1 MPKDTLRFLKDYNIA
16 HTTEHHHCTPGWV
29 QVNCPFCADSDFH
42 LGIPLHDPKI
52 VNCWRCGK
60 HSLFETIKEILHC
73 SSGEAYRILEKY
85 ETNTTPYEPVKK
97 RKQASALLLPP
108 RTGPLNDNHR
118 RYLIKRGFD
127 PDQLVREWGILG
139 TGPLGSYK
147 HRIII
152 PIYHEGVLVS
162 YTGRDI
168 TERSDTRYK
177 TCESD
182 KEVRSHKHCLYG
194 LDKVKGD
201 DWVLVVEGPTD
212 VWRMGTG
219 TVATL
224 GITWT
229 KEQVLLLSRF
239 KMVSI
244 LYDPEPHAQEQAMKL
259 AVELN
264 WLGVDTEIIQQ
275 QKGDDPGDMTNEDV
289 KDLKRRLVR

>member
-1 MPKDTLRFLKDYNIA
+1 MPKDTLRLLKDYNIA
-16 HTTEHHHCTPGWV
+16 HTTEHHHCTTGWV
-29 QVNCPFCADSDFH
+29 QVNCPFCTDSDFH

-60 HSLFETIKEILHC
+60 HSLFETIKELLHC
-73 SSGEAYRILEKY
+73 TGGEAYRILEKY
-85 ETNTTPYEPVKK
+85 ETGISPYELVKK
-97 RKQASALLLPP
+97 RKQASTLVLPP
-108 RTGPLNDNHR
+108 GTGPLNDNHK

-127 PDQLVREWGILG
+127 LEQLVQEWDILG
-139 TGPLGSYK
+139 TGPLGPYK

-152 PIYHEGVLVS
+152 PIHHEGRLVS

-177 TCESD
+177 TCESG

-194 LDKVKGD
+194 LDKVQGNN
-201 DWVLVVEGPTD
+201 WVLVVEGPTD
-212 VWRMGTG
+212 VWRIGPG
-219 TVATL
+219 TVATF
-224 GITWT
+224 GITWV

-239 KMVSI
+239 KMASI
-244 LYDPEPHAQEQAMKL
+244 LYDPEPYAQEQALKL

-275 QKGDDPGDMTNEDV
+275 HGASDPGDMTNEDV
-289 KDLKRRLVR
+289 KDLKRRLV